1 MLESDAP
8 LSRVISLALAAII
21 VVVTLFNTYCV
32 DRGLAELATSV
43 SGQSLEILASQLQD
57 KIDRTL
63 AERQRDMRDAAVLAA
78 EPGRTQSLKNIFDA
92 LVRKS
97 NFTWIALV
105 QPGGGIVTEAGLR
118 PQGVVSEEWPFLR
131 EPGAIG
137 NAGDGVRIRANQSS
151 YAAEGEPKTLAIDIA
166 VPVSAG
172 ASSAAAAI
180 CARLDESF
188 LMQLVR
194 SAWDEHPVLRATE
207 VFVVSGANEIILGPP
222 GVRRLPP
229 QIESSLRT
237 VHSAP
242 YFLEVQW
249 PEGGI
254 FNSGFARTNGHQEF
268 PTLGWTVIAR
278 QPASAWSSPL
288 SALQKRIWLLA
299 VFFLFH
305 GIALAWFM
313 ARVVSEPLLRLARW
327 ADALRKGAA
336 DQLVPSEFSYHEAR
350 LLSHSLHSLIEDL
363 RVRERAQSE
372 LAASLELQV
381 EDRTRQLSERNRS
394 LEQANARAEE
404 AVQSKS
410 RFLAAASHDLRQP
423 LQALMLITR
432 RLARRI
438 KDGEDGAL
446 VTKVEQS
453 IGDLTNMFNALL
465 DMSRLDSGTIEA
477 EVVAFDLA
485 ALLERIAE
493 DFGAEIDQ
501 TQLEFRFRC
510 PQCSVMADPVLIEAM
525 VRNLLSNAAKF
536 TAEGGILLCARR
548 AGHAM
553 EIRVYDTG
561 PGIEAER
568 LSGIFDEFVRSHMKA
583 SGPNPGLGLGLS
595 IVKRHAEL
603 TGAEISVR
611 SKVGSGSCFS
621 ISVPLVGSANVERPD
636 RVRELDPG
644 YWSARRVLLLD
655 DDSIVLEALAAEL
668 EERGAFVEAF
678 SSIETAECAVA
689 SRPAFDVIIA
699 DYDLRGSETGVDFLK
714 RAKSRQIAPFGSLV
728 LTGRT
733 DPKTIAIIAESGS
746 PWLAKPADPQAIET
760 LLAG

>member
-32 DRGLAELATSV
+32 DRGIAELATSV

-63 AERQRDMRDAAVLAA
+63 LERQRDLRDASGLAA
-78 EPGRTQSLKNIFDA
+78 EPGERQALKNIFDG
-92 LVRKS
+92 LVGKS
-97 NFTWIALV
+97 GFTWVGLV
-105 QPGGGIVTEAGLR
+105 QSTGGIATEAGLR
-118 PQGVVSEEWPFLR
+118 PHEIISDDWPFHR
-131 EPGAIG
+131 EPGAVATPRDRVRVRAWQG
-137 NAGDGVRIRANQSS
+137 SDADG
-151 YAAEGEPKTLAIDIA
+151 GEPENSVIDIA
-166 VPVSAG
+166 VPLRANAPGSAT
-172 ASSAAAAI
+172 AI
-180 CARLDESF
+180 CARLDAHF
-188 LMQLVR
+188 LRELVH
-194 SAWDEHPVLRATE
+194 SAWDANTVLKGTE
-207 VFVVSGANEIILGPP
+207 VFVVSAAHEIVFGPP
-222 GVRRLPP
+222 NARALPP
-229 QIESSLRT
+229 QIETSLRAP
-237 VHSAP
+237 HSAP

-249 PEGGI
+249 PEGGTFI
-254 FNSGFARTNGHQEF
+254 SGFARTNGHEEF
-268 PTLGWTVIAR
+268 AGLGWTVIAR
-278 QPASAWSSPL
+278 QPASAWSLPL

-363 RVRERAQSE
+363 RVRERAQAE

-404 AVQSKS
+404 AAQSKS

-438 KDGEDGAL
+438 RSGEDGAL
-446 VTKVEQS
+446 IARVEQS

-465 DMSRLDSGTIEA
+465 DMSRLDSGTIQA

-485 ALLERIAE
+485 ALLDRIAE
-493 DFGAEIDQ
+493 DFGAEMDQ

-510 PQCSVMADPVLIEAM
+510 PRCSVMGDPVLIEAM

-536 TAEGGILLCARR
+536 TARGGIFLCARR
-548 AGHAM
+548 AGNAV
-553 EIRVYDTG
+553 EIKVYDTG
-561 PGIEAER
+561 PGIEPEW
-568 LSGIFDEFVRSHMKA
+568 LSSIFGEFVRSQMKA

-611 SKVGSGSCFS
+611 SKMGHGSCFS
-621 ISVPLVGSANVERPD
+621 IGVPFAGAGDVQRRARPKD
-636 RVRELDPG
+636 HEPG
-644 YWSARRVLLLD
+644 YWCSRRVLLLD
-655 DDSIVLEALAAEL
+655 DDSIVLEALASEL

-678 SSIETAECAVA
+678 SSIETAEFAVA
-689 SRPAFDVIIA
+689 SRPAFDIIIA
-699 DYDLRGSETGVDFLK
+699 DYDLRGGETGVDFLK
-714 RAKSRQIAPFGSLV
+714 RVKYRQSAPFGSLV

-733 DPKTIAIIAESGS
+733 DPKTIAIITESGS
-746 PWLAKPADPQAIET
+746 PWLAKPADSLAIET
-760 LLAG
+760 LLSS